1 MNLMLRIVMWLLEF
15 TILIGIAGGLVD
27 LTRDMR
33 REAYKAHKTGLISLK
48 QLNQGLVGK

>member
-27 LTRDMR
+27 LANDMR
-33 REAYKAHKTGLISLK
+33 KEAYKAHKTGLISLK

>member
-1 MNLMLRIVMWLLEF
+1 MTLIMKLVFWLLEF

-33 REAYKAHKTGLISLK
+33 KEAYKAHKTGLVSLK

>member
-1 MNLMLRIVMWLLEF
+1 MKLIFRLLEF
-15 TILIGIAGGLVD
+15 AILIGLAGGLVD

-48 QLNQGLVGK
+48 RLNEGLVGK